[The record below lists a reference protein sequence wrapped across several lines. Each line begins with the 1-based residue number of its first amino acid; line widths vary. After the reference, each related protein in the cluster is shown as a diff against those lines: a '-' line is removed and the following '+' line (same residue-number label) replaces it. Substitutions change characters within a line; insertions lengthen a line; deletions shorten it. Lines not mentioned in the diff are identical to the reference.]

1 VIDKN
6 VYLNNVFIANYED
19 TAIGE
24 IISSIRDHPR
34 EDFPG
39 ELKLRLVATD
49 LSATAYDL
57 FVDEVKAKDATAKC
71 VLVNSR
77 RFRAT
82 FTRSR
87 RFKWQNIL
95 RTWIY

>member
-1 VIDKN
+1 MFWYDLVDPPVEFYDRTTLFAGTTDVIDKN

-19 TAIGE
+19 TAIDE

-49 LSATAYDL
+49 LSA
-57 FVDEVKAKDATAKC
+57 V
-71 VLVNSR
+71 
-77 RFRAT
+77 
-82 FTRSR
+82 
-87 RFKWQNIL
+87 
-95 RTWIY
+95 RTISS